1 MKRVSTSDG
10 ESILLT
16 RHEFELLVERLRSM
30 IEDDHESATQVSDDD
45 EAHYMIEDFLND
57 VVE

>member
-1 MKRVSTSDG
+1 
-10 ESILLT
+10 
-16 RHEFELLVERLRSM
+16 M